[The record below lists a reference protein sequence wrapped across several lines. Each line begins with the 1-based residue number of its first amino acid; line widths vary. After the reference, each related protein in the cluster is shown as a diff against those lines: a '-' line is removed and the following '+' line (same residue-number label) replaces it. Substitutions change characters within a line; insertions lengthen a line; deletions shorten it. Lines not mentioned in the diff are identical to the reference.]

1 MNGAPRAQPT
11 VSLVIPV
18 FNEEESLPRLFDA
31 LDAILVKLPQPA
43 EVVLVDDGSTDR
55 SFAVLTSAIASRSWA
70 RVVRFRRNFGQTA
83 ALAAGIDHSRAPIIV
98 ALDADLQNDPE
109 DIPAM
114 LKLLDEGYDVVSGWR
129 QKRQDKAFTR
139 KLPSA
144 IANWVIG
151 RVSGLKL
158 HDYGCTLKAY
168 RRFVL
173 EPYTLYGEMHRFIP
187 IYASWTGARVTE
199 MVVRHHPR
207 VAGQSKYGLGRA
219 YKVLL
224 DLLTV
229 SFLGGYATKPIYF
242 FGKPAIFLAAAGFS
256 AASLFVFE
264 FTWSRI
270 THNYDV
276 WIQPTTLLLFAV
288 FTVSLGVQLVLMGL
302 LGEIV
307 MRTYY
312 ESQSKKTYLVRQLE
326 NFDAPLVEVHGGT
339 ATGPVYPSAR
349 PPAPAPPGGG

>member
-1 MNGAPRAQPT
+1 MTPA
-11 VSLVIPV
+11 VSLIIPV
-18 FNEEESLPRLFDA
+18 FNEEESLPRLFSA
-31 LDAILVKLPQPA
+31 LDKAVSTLPQPV

-55 SFAVLTSAIASRSWA
+55 SFPLLKEAARTRSWV
-70 RVVRFRRNFGQTA
+70 RIVRFRRNYGQTA
-83 ALAAGIDHSRAPIIV
+83 ALAAGIDYSHATVIV

-114 LKLLDEGYDVVSGWR
+114 LAKLDEGYDVVSGWR
-129 QKRQDKAFTR
+129 KQRQDKAFTR
-139 KLPSA
+139 RLPSA
-144 IANWVIG
+144 IANYVIG

-187 IYASWTGARVTE
+187 IYASWTGACVTE
-199 MVVRHHPR
+199 MVVRHNPR
-207 VAGQSKYGLGRA
+207 VAGKSKYGLGRA
-219 YKVLL
+219 YKVML

-229 SFLGGYATKPIYF
+229 SFLGGYSTKPIYF
-242 FGKPAIFLAAAGFS
+242 FGKPAIFLSSAGLLAAGF
-256 AASLFVFE
+256 FIFE
-264 FTWSRI
+264 FVYARI
-270 THNYDV
+270 TGNFQV

-288 FTVSLGVQLVLMGL
+288 FTVILGVQLVLMGL

-312 ESQSKKTYLVRQLE
+312 ESQSKKTYLVRETE
-326 NFDAPLVEVHGGT
+326 NFDGPIVEVHGGT
-339 ATGPVYPSAR
+339 ATGRADATTDRLS
-349 PPAPAPPGGG
+349 

>member
-1 MNGAPRAQPT
+1 MSPK
-11 VSLVIPV
+11 VSLIIPV
-18 FNEEESLPRLFDA
+18 YNEEESLGRLFEA
-31 LDAILVKLPQPA
+31 LEAVAPSLPQPY
-43 EVVLVDDGSTDR
+43 EVVLVDDGSIDK
-55 SFAVLTSAIASRSWA
+55 SFAILKEASASRPWM
-70 RVVRFRRNFGQTA
+70 RVVRFRRNYGQTA
-83 ALAAGIDHSRAPIIV
+83 ALAAGIDHSRAPVIV
-98 ALDADLQNDPE
+98 ALDADLQNDPK
-109 DIPAM
+109 DIPEM
-114 LKLLDEGYDVVSGWR
+114 LKKLDEGYDVVSGWR
-129 QKRQDKAFTR
+129 KKRQDKAFTR
-139 KLPSA
+139 KLPSS

-199 MVVRHHPR
+199 MVVNHHPR
-207 VAGQSKYGLGRA
+207 VAGKSKYGLGRA

-229 SFLGGYATKPIYF
+229 SFLGGYSTKPIYF
-242 FGKPAIFLAAAGFS
+242 FGKPAIFLCGSGFFAAGF
-256 AASLFVFE
+256 FVFE
-264 FTWSRI
+264 FIYARVTG
-270 THNYDV
+270 NFDV

-288 FTVSLGVQLVLMGL
+288 FTVTLSVQLVLMGL

-312 ESQSKKTYLVRQLE
+312 ESQSKKTYLVRETE
-326 NFDAPLVEVHGGT
+326 NFDAPIVEVHGGT
-339 ATGPVYPSAR
+339 ATGRAEVMA
-349 PPAPAPPGGG
+349 AGE

>member
-1 MNGAPRAQPT
+1 MTPA
-11 VSLVIPV
+11 VSLIIPV
-18 FNEEESLPRLFDA
+18 FNEEESLPRLFEA
-31 LDAILVKLPQPA
+31 LDVAVKPLPQPV
-43 EVVLVDDGSTDR
+43 EVVLVDDGSTDG
-55 SFAVLTSAIASRSWA
+55 SYALLKAAAKARSWVK
-70 RVVRFRRNFGQTA
+70 VVRFRRNYGQTA
-83 ALAAGIDHSRAPIIV
+83 ALAAGIDHSSASIIV
-98 ALDADLQNDPE
+98 ALDADLQNDPK

-114 LKLLDEGYDVVSGWR
+114 LAKLDDGYDVVSGWR
-129 QKRQDKAFTR
+129 KQRQDKAFTR
-139 KLPSA
+139 RLPSM

-199 MVVRHHPR
+199 MVVHHHPR
-207 VAGQSKYGLGRA
+207 VAGHSKYGLGRA

-229 SFLGGYATKPIYF
+229 SFLGGYSTKPIYF
-242 FGKPAIFLAAAGFS
+242 FGKPAIFLSAAGFF
-256 AASLFVFE
+256 AAGFFVFE
-264 FTWSRI
+264 FVWSRV
-270 THNYDV
+270 TGNYNV

-312 ESQSKKTYLVRQLE
+312 ESQSKKTYLVRETE
-326 NFDAPLVEVHGGT
+326 NFEGPIVEVHGGT
-339 ATGPVYPSAR
+339 ATGRADAAS
-349 PPAPAPPGGG
+349 

>member
-1 MNGAPRAQPT
+1 MAAEPLAAAGGALPA
-11 VSLVIPV
+11 VSLIIPV
-18 FNEEESLPRLFDA
+18 FNEEESLPRLFAA
-31 LDAILVKLPQPA
+31 LDDTRPKLPQPV
-43 EVVLVDDGSTDR
+43 EVVVVDDGSTDG
-55 SFAVLTSAIASRSWA
+55 SFRLLQEAARARDWL
-70 RVVRFRRNFGQTA
+70 RVVRFRRNYGQTA
-83 ALAAGIDHSRAPIIV
+83 ALAAGIDHSRAAVIV
-98 ALDADLQNDPE
+98 ALDADLQNDPA

-114 LKLLDEGYDVVSGWR
+114 LARLDEGFDVVSGWR
-129 QKRQDKAFTR
+129 KRRQDKAFTR

-144 IANWVIG
+144 IANHIIG
-151 RVSGLKL
+151 RVSGLRL

-199 MVVRHHPR
+199 MVVNHHPR
-207 VAGQSKYGLGRA
+207 VAGKSKYGLGRA

-229 SFLGGYATKPIYF
+229 SFLGGYSTKPIYF
-242 FGKPAIFLAAAGFS
+242 FGKPAMFLSLAGFS
-256 AASLFVFE
+256 SAGLFAFE
-264 FTWSRI
+264 FVYARVTR
-270 THNYDV
+270 NFDV

-288 FTVSLGVQLVLMGL
+288 FTVTLAVQLVLMGL

-312 ESQSKKTYLVRQLE
+312 ESQSKKTYLVRDTE
-326 NFDAPLVEVHGGT
+326 NFDAPIVETYGGS
-339 ATGPVYPSAR
+339 ATGQPGSSPAR
-349 PPAPAPPGGG
+349 RG

>member
-1 MNGAPRAQPT
+1 MMTPA
-11 VSLVIPV
+11 VSLIIPV
-18 FNEEESLPRLFDA
+18 FNEEESLPRLFAA
-31 LDAILVKLPQPA
+31 LDAVAPKLPQPV
-43 EVVLVDDGSTDR
+43 EVVLVDDGSIDR
-55 SFAVLTSAIASRSWA
+55 SFEILREAGKTRPWL
-70 RVVRFRRNFGQTA
+70 RVVRFRRNYGQTA
-83 ALAAGIDHSRAPIIV
+83 ALAAGIDHSRASVIV
-98 ALDADLQNDPE
+98 ALDADLQNDPT

-114 LKLLDEGYDVVSGWR
+114 LAKLDEGYDVVSGWR
-129 QKRQDKAFTR
+129 KRRQDKAFTR

-144 IANWVIG
+144 IANYIIG

-199 MVVRHHPR
+199 MVVNHHPR
-207 VAGQSKYGLGRA
+207 VAGKSKYGLGRA

-229 SFLGGYATKPIYF
+229 SFLGGYSTKPIYF
-242 FGKPAIFLAAAGFS
+242 FGKPAIFLAGSGFS
-256 AASLFVFE
+256 AAGFFVFE
-264 FTWSRI
+264 FVYARV
-270 THNYDV
+270 THNFDV

-288 FTVSLGVQLVLMGL
+288 FTVSLSVQLVLMGL

-312 ESQSKKTYLVRQLE
+312 ESQSKKTYLVRETE
-326 NFDAPLVEVHGGT
+326 NFDTPIVEVHGG
-339 ATGPVYPSAR
+339 
-349 PPAPAPPGGG
+349 GGGAASVHVEASITERG

>member
-1 MNGAPRAQPT
+1 M
-11 VSLVIPV
+11 
-18 FNEEESLPRLFDA
+18 RL
-31 LDAILVKLPQPA
+31 
-43 EVVLVDDGSTDR
+43 
-55 SFAVLTSAIASRSWA
+55 
-70 RVVRFRRNFGQTA
+70 VRFRRNYGQTA
-83 ALAAGIDHSRAPIIV
+83 ALAAGIDHSRASVIV
-98 ALDADLQNDPE
+98 ALDADLQNDPD

-114 LKLLDEGYDVVSGWR
+114 LEKLDEGYDVVSGWR
-129 QKRQDKAFTR
+129 KQRQDKAFTR

-144 IANWVIG
+144 IANYMIG

-199 MVVRHHPR
+199 MVVHHHAR
-207 VAGQSKYGLGRA
+207 VAGKSKYGLGRA

-229 SFLGGYATKPIYF
+229 SFLGGYSTKPIYF
-242 FGKPAIFLAAAGFS
+242 FGKPAIFLATSGFS
-256 AASLFVFE
+256 AAGLFVFE

-270 THNYDV
+270 TGNYQV

-288 FTVSLGVQLVLMGL
+288 FTVSLAVQLVLMGL

-312 ESQSKKTYLVRQLE
+312 ESQSKKTYLVRELE
-326 NFDAPLVEVHGGT
+326 NFDAPQLEVHGGT
-339 ATGPVYPSAR
+339 ATGRVYPSGPPPLVR
-349 PPAPAPPGGG
+349 PD

>member
-1 MNGAPRAQPT
+1 MMPK

-18 FNEEESLPRLFDA
+18 YNEDESLPALFEA
-31 LDAILVKLPQPA
+31 LDKVVPTLPSPV
-43 EVVLVDDGSTDR
+43 EVVVVDDGSSDG
-55 SFAVLTSAIASRSWA
+55 SFALLKEACRSRAWL
-70 RVVRFRRNFGQTA
+70 RVVRFRRNYGQTA
-83 ALAAGIDHSRAPIIV
+83 ALAAGIDHTRAPVLV
-98 ALDADLQNDPE
+98 ALDADLQNDPA

-114 LKLLDEGYDVVSGWR
+114 LAKLDEGYDVVSGWR
-129 QKRQDKAFTR
+129 KDRQDKALSR

-144 IANWVIG
+144 IANRIIG
-151 RVSGLKL
+151 KVSGLAL

-187 IYASWTGARVTE
+187 IYASWTGAKVTE

-207 VAGQSKYGLGRA
+207 VAGKSKYGIGRV

-229 SFLGGYATKPIYF
+229 SFLGGYSTKPIYF
-242 FGKPAIFLAAAGFS
+242 FGKPAMFLSAAGF
-256 AASLFVFE
+256 ASFGLFVFE
-264 FTWSRI
+264 FVYARV
-270 THNYDV
+270 THDFEV
-276 WIQPTTLLLFAV
+276 WVQPTTLLLFAV
-288 FTVSLGVQLVLMGL
+288 FTVTLGVQLVLMGL

-312 ESQSKKTYLVRQLE
+312 ESQSKKTYLVRE
-326 NFDAPLVEVHGGT
+326 TEGFGAPIVEARDALGT
-339 ATGPVYPSAR
+339 A
-349 PPAPAPPGGG
+349 PADLPLTRVG

>member
-1 MNGAPRAQPT
+1 MTPQ
-11 VSLVIPV
+11 VSLIIPV
-18 FNEEESLPRLFDA
+18 FNEEDSLPRLFDA
-31 LDAILVKLPQPA
+31 LDETMKKLPQPA

-55 SFAVLTSAIASRSWA
+55 SFALLRDAAKARAWV
-70 RVVRFRRNFGQTA
+70 RVVRFRRNYGQTA
-83 ALAAGIDHSRAPIIV
+83 ALAAGIDHSRASVIV
-98 ALDADLQNDPE
+98 ALDADLQNDPA

-114 LKLLDEGYDVVSGWR
+114 LAKLDEGYDVVSGWR
-129 QKRQDKAFTR
+129 KRRQDKAFTR

-187 IYASWTGARVTE
+187 IYASWVGARVTE
-199 MVVRHHPR
+199 MVVTHHPR
-207 VAGQSKYGLGRA
+207 VAGKSKYGLGRA

-229 SFLGGYATKPIYF
+229 SFLGGYSTKPIYF
-242 FGKPAIFLAAAGFS
+242 FGKPAMFLSAAGFF
-256 AASLFVFE
+256 AAGLFVFE
-264 FTWSRI
+264 FVYARVTG
-270 THNYDV
+270 NFQV

-288 FTVSLGVQLVLMGL
+288 FTVTLGVQLVLMGL

-312 ESQSKKTYLVRQLE
+312 ESQSKKTYLVREIE
-326 NFDAPLVEVHGGT
+326 NFDAPIVEVHGGT
-339 ATGPVYPSAR
+339 AQGAFENTPGPVS
-349 PPAPAPPGGG
+349 

>member
-1 MNGAPRAQPT
+1 MNPA
-11 VSLVIPV
+11 VSLIIPV
-18 FNEEESLPRLFDA
+18 FNEEESLPRLFAA
-31 LDAILVKLPQPA
+31 LDGVLPKLPQPV

-55 SFAVLTSAIASRSWA
+55 SFDVMRQSARERPWV
-70 RVVRFRRNFGQTA
+70 RVVRFRRNYGQTA
-83 ALAAGIDHSRAPIIV
+83 ALAAGIDYSTAPVIV

-114 LKLLDEGYDVVSGWR
+114 LAKLDEGHDVVSGWR
-129 QKRQDKAFTR
+129 RRRQDKAFTR

-144 IANWVIG
+144 IANHIIG

-187 IYASWTGARVTE
+187 IYATWAGARVTE
-199 MVVRHHPR
+199 MVVNHHTR
-207 VAGQSKYGLGRA
+207 VAGKSKYGLGRA

-229 SFLGGYATKPIYF
+229 SFLGGYSTKPIYF
-242 FGKPAIFLAAAGFS
+242 FGKPAIFLCGSGFLAAG
-256 AASLFVFE
+256 LFVFE
-264 FTWSRI
+264 FVYARVTG
-270 THNYDV
+270 NFDV

-288 FTVSLGVQLVLMGL
+288 FTVTLSVQLVLMGL

-312 ESQSKKTYLVRQLE
+312 ESQSKKTYLVRETE
-326 NFDAPLVEVHGGT
+326 NFDGPVVEVHGGT
-339 ATGPVYPSAR
+339 ATGRADLSS
-349 PPAPAPPGGG
+349 GGRG